1 MGLYGC
7 KNGVLAFGLF
17 GSGFVGLGYQM
28 VWTKQLG
35 ALFGLEAPAILA
47 MVAAYMGGL
56 TAGSLFAESA
66 VLRRLFPIDRFAFLE
81 WIVGFWGLVSYFGL
95 PLLGRIPG
103 LAGTG
108 FGLLGMLGFFG
119 VVFVALL
126 PATLAM
132 GAALPVAERIWRQKK
147 PGKEQVGWIYG
158 VHTAGA
164 ALGALTTAFFLIP
177 EFGLKASLGFLCG
190 LSFLIAI
197 GIFALRRRFPPVGEA
212 LALAL
217 ENAETPLS
225 KRTFFTAFGL
235 GLFGIVYQLL
245 CVRVLSQTLENT
257 VYTYAA
263 ILSVYLAG
271 TSLGALLWQHLAK
284 RNSRAVGAA
293 KDWRRS
299 ELFRHGLLAA
309 ALLILLSLH
318 AMAWI
323 PAWHDALWP
332 GINRG
337 RAGLLIV
344 EVLVSGL
351 VLFLPAAAMGGL
363 LSHLLQA
370 SARPRKGI
378 GAALSGN
385 LLGAS
390 LAPAVFVAL
399 LPALGVQRFLILI
412 SLAYAGLIP
421 PAGLKARWLGI
432 AALGLGLAAAPSPA
446 KVLGFSTEEERQT
459 ILLREGV
466 SALVSVRTDAD
477 GHKTLQVNRRFQMG
491 GTRAAADER
500 RQAHLPILLHPRPER
515 ALLLGVGTG
524 ITLGAV
530 LEHSQLQSDAVEL
543 LAEIIQIL
551 PEFASHNH
559 FPYPPGQI
567 ALHHADARRFVRR
580 AGNFYDV
587 IIADVFH
594 PARDGAGLL
603 YTAEHYQN
611 VRARLASG
619 GIFCQWL
626 PLRQLDEN
634 TLKAIVR
641 TFNAVF
647 PHSGAWLLR
656 DTVAV
661 PVIGLIGANL
671 PLPISP
677 TRLTEALQNPTL
689 RRALQECRLHS
700 VEHILGGL
708 LAGRSAL
715 EQFSQSAPL
724 NTDDNQYV
732 ASRAPLFRIGN
743 PAPAILKTILR
754 LQAQSAS
761 SLADNLPTGNLRQ
774 IMQTWFP
781 ARDIYLLGLADEWEG
796 NRTAAVH
803 KFLQSLSAHKNF
815 TASYAKCIALASQS
829 LQSNPDFSR
838 WLLSRLTRLKPE
850 EPLAQKM
857 LNRLRE

>member
-1 MGLYGC
+1 MAFCSC
-7 KNGVLAFGLF
+7 KNGILAFGLF
-17 GSGFVGLGYQM
+17 GSGFASLGFQM

-47 MVAAYMGGL
+47 IVAAYMGGL
-56 TAGSLFAESA
+56 TAGALFAESA
-66 VLRRLFPIDRFAFLE
+66 VLRLLSPVGRFAFLE

-108 FGLLGMLGFFG
+108 EGLLAMLGFFAAI
-119 VVFVALL
+119 FFALL

-132 GAALPVAERIWRQKK
+132 GSALPVAERVWRRAR
-147 PGKEQVGWIYG
+147 PGKERVGWIYG

-164 ALGALTTAFFLIP
+164 ASGALATAFFLIP
-177 EFGLKASLGFLCG
+177 EFGLKTSLGFLCG

-197 GIFALRRRFPPVGEA
+197 GIFALRRQFPPA
-212 LALAL
+212 S
-217 ENAETPLS
+217 ETPASKRAEAPLP

-235 GLFGIVYQLL
+235 GFFGIAYQLL

-257 VYTYAA
+257 VYTYAS

-271 TSLGALLWQHLAK
+271 TSLGALLWQWLAK
-284 RNSRAVGAA
+284 RNPRAVGEA
-293 KDWRRS
+293 KDRHKN
-299 ELFRHGLLAA
+299 ELFRHGLLATA
-309 ALLILLSLH
+309 FLILISLH
-318 AMAWI
+318 AMAWV
-323 PAWHDALWP
+323 PAWHDALWERI
-332 GINRG
+332 GRG
-337 RAGLLIV
+337 RSGLLIV

-351 VLFLPAAAMGGL
+351 VLFLPAAAMGGI
-363 LSHLLQA
+363 LSHLLQI
-370 SARPRKGI
+370 SVRPRKGI

-390 LAPAVFVAL
+390 LASAVFVAL
-399 LPALGVQRFLILI
+399 LPALGAQRFLILI

-421 PAGLKARWLGI
+421 PQGLKARWLGI

-446 KVLGFSTEEERQT
+446 KVLGLSTEEGRRT
-459 ILLREGV
+459 ILREGV
-466 SALVSVRTDAD
+466 SALVSVTMDAN

-500 RQAHLPILLHPRPER
+500 RQAHLPLLLHPRPER
-515 ALLLGVGTG
+515 ALFLGVGTG

-530 LEHSQLQSDAVEL
+530 LRHPQLQADAVEL
-543 LAEIIQIL
+543 LPEIIQIL
-551 PEFASHNH
+551 PEFAPHNH

-611 VRARLASG
+611 VRNRLAPG

-634 TLKAIVR
+634 TLKAIIR

-647 PHSGAWLLR
+647 PHSSAWLLR

-661 PVIGLIGANL
+661 PVLGLIGAKL

-677 TRLTEALQNPTL
+677 ARLTEALQNPTL

-700 VEHILGGL
+700 IERILGSH
-708 LAGRSAL
+708 LAERNTL

-732 ASRAPLFRIGN
+732 ASRAPLIRLSN
-743 PAPAILKTILR
+743 PAPILKTILR

-761 SLADNLPTGNLRQ
+761 SLADDLPPGNLRRK
-774 IMQTWFP
+774 MQAWFP
-781 ARDIYLLGLADEWEG
+781 SRDLYLLGLADEWAG
-796 NRTAAVH
+796 NRTEAVH
-803 KFLQSLSAHKNF
+803 KFLQSLSVHKDF
-815 TASYAKCIALASQS
+815 PASYAKCIALASQS
-829 LQSNPDFSR
+829 SQSNPDFSR
-838 WLLSRLTRLKPE
+838 WLLAQLSRLKPE

-857 LNRLRE
+857 LERLRE

>member
-1 MGLYGC
+1 MAFCGC
-7 KNGVLAFGLF
+7 KNGILVFGLF
-17 GSGFVGLGYQM
+17 GSGFASLGYQM

-35 ALFGLEAPAILA
+35 ALFGLEVPAILA
-47 MVAAYMGGL
+47 IVAAYMGGL
-56 TAGSLFAESA
+56 TAGAIFAESA
-66 VLRRLFPIDRFAFLE
+66 VLRWLTPVGRFAFLE
-81 WIVGFWGLVSYFGL
+81 WIIGFWGLVSYFGF

-108 FGLLGMLGFFG
+108 LGLLGMLGFFG

-164 ALGALTTAFFLIP
+164 ALGSLMTAFFLIP

-190 LSFLIAI
+190 LSFLIAVC
-197 GIFALRRRFPPVGEA
+197 IFALRRSFPPVDEA
-212 LALAL
+212 LAW
-217 ENAETPLS
+217 ESTETPLF

-235 GLFGIVYQLL
+235 GLFGIAYQLL

-257 VYTYAA
+257 VYTYAS

-271 TSLGALLWQHLAK
+271 ASLGALLWQRLAK
-284 RNSRAVGAA
+284 WNSRAVGTSR
-293 KDWRRS
+293 KRRQC
-299 ELFRHGLLAA
+299 EFFQHGLLSMAI
-309 ALLILLSLH
+309 LILISLH
-318 AMAWI
+318 AMAWV

-332 GINRG
+332 SISRG
-337 RAGLLIV
+337 RAGLLIG

-363 LSHLLQA
+363 LSYLLQT
-370 SARPRKGI
+370 SVRPRKGI
-378 GAALSGN
+378 GAALGGN

-390 LAPAVFVAL
+390 LAPAIFVAL

-421 PAGLKARWLGI
+421 PRGLKARWLGI
-432 AALGLGLAAAPSPA
+432 AVLGFGLAAAPSPA

-459 ILLREGV
+459 ILIRESV
-466 SALVSVRTDAD
+466 SALVSVKTDAD
-477 GHKTLQVNRRFQMG
+477 GHKALQVNRRFQMG

-500 RQAHLPILLHPRPER
+500 RQAHLPILLHSQPER
-515 ALLLGVGTG
+515 ALFLGVGTG

-530 LEHSQLQSDAVEL
+530 LEHPQLRADAVEL
-543 LAEIIQIL
+543 LPEILQTL
-551 PEFASHNH
+551 PEFAPQNH

-580 AGNFYDV
+580 SENFYDV

-611 VRARLASG
+611 VRNRLATG

-626 PLRQLDEN
+626 PLRQLDEA

-677 TRLTEALQNPTL
+677 SRLIEALQDPTL

-700 VEHILGGL
+700 VERILGSL

-732 ASRAPLFRIGN
+732 ASRTPLIRIDN
-743 PAPAILKTILR
+743 PAPAILKTIFR
-754 LQAQSAS
+754 FQAQSAS
-761 SLADNLPTGNLRQ
+761 SLADNLPPGNLRQ

-781 ARDIYLLGLADEWEG
+781 ARDLYLLGLADEWAG
-796 NRTAAVH
+796 NRTESVR
-803 KFLQSLSAHKNF
+803 KFLQSLSVHEDF
-815 TASYAKCIALASQS
+815 TASYAKCISIASQS
-829 LQSNPDFSR
+829 SQSNPDFSR
-838 WLLSRLTRLKPE
+838 WLLSQLSRLKPG

>member
-1 MGLYGC
+1 MVFCGR
-7 KNGVLAFGLF
+7 KNRILALGRFA
-17 GSGFVGLGYQM
+17 SGFASLGYQM

-47 MVAAYMGGL
+47 IVAAYMGGL
-56 TAGSLFAESA
+56 TAGALFAESV
-66 VLRRLFPIDRFAFLE
+66 VLRRLSPIGRFAFLE
-81 WIVGFWGLVSYFGL
+81 WLIGLWGLVSYFGL
-95 PLLGRIPG
+95 PLLERIPG

-108 FGLLGMLGFFG
+108 VGLTAMLGFFAAI
-119 VVFVALL
+119 FAALL

-132 GAALPVAERIWRQKK
+132 GAVLPVAERVWRRAKT
-147 PGKEQVGWIYG
+147 GKERVGWIYG

-164 ALGALTTAFFLIP
+164 AFGALSTAFFLIP

-197 GIFALRRRFPPVGEA
+197 GIFALRRQFPPASESLAPKSAEA
-212 LALAL
+212 
-217 ENAETPLS
+217 PLS

-235 GLFGIVYQLL
+235 GFLGIGYQLL

-257 VYTYAA
+257 VYTYAS

-271 TSLGALLWQHLAK
+271 TSLGALLWQRLAN
-284 RNSRAVGAA
+284 RNPRAVGAA
-293 KDWRRS
+293 KEGRRS
-299 ELFRHGLLAA
+299 ELFQHGLLAMA
-309 ALLILLSLH
+309 FLILISLH
-318 AMAWI
+318 AMAWV

-332 GINRG
+332 GTIRG
-337 RAGLLIV
+337 RSGLLIV

-363 LSHLLQA
+363 LSHLLQT
-370 SARPRKGI
+370 SVRPRKGI
-378 GAALSGN
+378 GATLSGN

-399 LPALGVQRFLILI
+399 LPALGAQRFLILI

-421 PAGLKARWLGI
+421 PRGLKARWLGI
-432 AALGLGLAAAPSPA
+432 AALGLGLAVAPSPA
-446 KVLGFSTEEERQT
+446 KVLGLSTEEGRLT
-459 ILLREGV
+459 ILREGV
-466 SALVSVRTDAD
+466 SALVSVTTDAD

-491 GTRAAADER
+491 GTRAIADER
-500 RQAHLPILLHPRPER
+500 RQAHLPLLLHPRPER

-530 LEHSQLQSDAVEL
+530 VEHPRLQADAVEL
-543 LAEIIQIL
+543 LAEILQTL
-551 PEFASHNH
+551 PEFAPHNH
-559 FPYPPGQI
+559 FPYPPGSI
-567 ALHHADARRFVRR
+567 ALHHADARRFVRHS
-580 AGNFYDV
+580 GNFYDV

-603 YTAEHYQN
+603 YTTEHYQN
-611 VRARLASG
+611 VRDRLADG

-626 PLRQLDEN
+626 PLRQLDET
-634 TLKAIVR
+634 TLKAIIR

-647 PHSGAWLLR
+647 PHSSAWLLR
-656 DTVAV
+656 DTVAI

-671 PLPISP
+671 PLSISP
-677 TRLTEALQNPTL
+677 ARLTEALQNPTL
-689 RRALQECRLHS
+689 RPALQECRLHS
-700 VEHILGGL
+700 AERILGSH
-708 LAGRSAL
+708 LAGRNTL

-732 ASRAPLFRIGN
+732 ASQAPLIRLGN
-743 PAPAILKTILR
+743 PAPILKTILR
-754 LQAQSAS
+754 LQAQTAS
-761 SLADNLPTGNLRQ
+761 SLADDLPPGNLRQ
-774 IMQTWFP
+774 KMQAWFP
-781 ARDIYLLGLADEWEG
+781 SRNLYLLGLADEWAG
-796 NRTAAVH
+796 NRTEAVH
-803 KFLQSLSAHKNF
+803 KFLQSLSINKDF

-829 LQSNPDFSR
+829 RQSNPDFSR
-838 WLLSRLTRLKPE
+838 WLLSQLSRLKPE

-857 LNRLRE
+857 LERLRE

>member
-1 MGLYGC
+1 MAFCGC
-7 KNGVLAFGLF
+7 KNGILALGLF
-17 GSGFVGLGYQM
+17 GSGFASLGYQM

-35 ALFGLEAPAILA
+35 ALFGLEATAILA
-47 MVAAYMGGL
+47 IVAAYMGGL
-56 TAGSLFAESA
+56 TAGALVAESA
-66 VLRRLFPIDRFAFLE
+66 VLRWLSPIGRFAFLE
-81 WIVGFWGLVSYFGL
+81 WIIGLWGLVSYFGF

-108 FGLLGMLGFFG
+108 EGLPAMPAFFAA
-119 VVFVALL
+119 VFAALL

-132 GAALPVAERIWRQKK
+132 GAALPVAERVWRQKK
-147 PGKEQVGWIYG
+147 PGKERVGWIYG

-164 ALGALTTAFFLIP
+164 AFGALATAFFLIP

-197 GIFALRRRFPPVGEA
+197 AIFALRRQFPPNGES
-212 LALAL
+212 LAPKS
-217 ENAETPLS
+217 AETPLP

-235 GLFGIVYQLL
+235 GFLGIAYQLL

-257 VYTYAA
+257 VYTYAS

-271 TSLGALLWQHLAK
+271 ASLGALFWQRLAN
-284 RNSRAVGAA
+284 RNPRAVGAA
-293 KDWRRS
+293 KERQRN
-299 ELFRHGLLAA
+299 ELFRHGLLAT
-309 ALLILLSLH
+309 ALLILISLH

-332 GINRG
+332 GISRG
-337 RAGLLIV
+337 QARLLIV
-344 EVLVSGL
+344 EVLVSAL

-363 LSHLLQA
+363 LSHLLQT
-370 SARPRKGI
+370 SVRPRKGI

-390 LAPAVFVAL
+390 LAPAVFVGL
-399 LPALGVQRFLILI
+399 LPVLGVQRFLILI

-421 PAGLKARWLGI
+421 PQGLKARWLGI
-432 AALGLGLAAAPSPA
+432 AALGVGLAAAPSPS
-446 KVLGFSTEEERQT
+446 KVLGLSTEEGRRS
-459 ILLREGV
+459 ILWEGV

-500 RQAHLPILLHPRPER
+500 RQAHLPLLLHPRPKR
-515 ALLLGVGTG
+515 ALFLGVGTG

-530 LEHSQLQSDAVEL
+530 LEHPQLRADAVEL
-543 LAEIIQIL
+543 LAEVLQTL
-551 PEFASHNH
+551 PEFAPHNH

-567 ALHHADARRFVRR
+567 VLHHADARRFVRR

-611 VRARLASG
+611 VRDRLADG

-661 PVIGLIGANL
+661 PVIGLIGAEF

-677 TRLTEALQNPTL
+677 ERLAKALQNPTL

-700 VEHILGGL
+700 AERIFGSH

-715 EQFSQSAPL
+715 ERFSQSAPM

-732 ASRAPLFRIGN
+732 ASRAPLIRLGN
-743 PAPAILKTILR
+743 PAPSILKTILR
-754 LQAQSAS
+754 FQAQTAS
-761 SLADNLPTGNLRQ
+761 SLADDLPPGNLRQ
-774 IMQTWFP
+774 KMQTWFP
-781 ARDIYLLGLADEWEG
+781 SRDLYLLGLADEWAG
-796 NRTAAVH
+796 NQTEAVH
-803 KFLQSLSAHKNF
+803 KFLQSLSVNKDF
-815 TASYAKCIALASQS
+815 TASYAKCVSIAAQS
-829 LQSNPDFSR
+829 LRSNPDFSR
-838 WLLSRLTRLKPE
+838 WLLSQLSRLKPE

-857 LNRLRE
+857 LERLRG

>member
-1 MGLYGC
+1 MALGGC
-7 KNGVLAFGLF
+7 KSGILGFGLF
-17 GSGFVGLGYQM
+17 GFGFVGLGYQM

-35 ALFGLEAPAILA
+35 ALFGLEALAILA
-47 MVAAYMGGL
+47 IVAAYMGGL
-56 TAGSLFAESA
+56 TAGALFAESA
-66 VLRRLFPIDRFAFLE
+66 VFRQLALIGRFVLLAGL
-81 WIVGFWGLVSYFGL
+81 IGFWGLLSYFGL
-95 PLLGRIPG
+95 PFLGRIPG

-132 GAALPVAERIWRQKK
+132 GAVLPVAERVWRRAK

-164 ALGALTTAFFLIP
+164 ALGALMTAFFLIP
-177 EFGLKASLGFLCG
+177 QFGLKASLGFLCG

-197 GIFALRRRFPPVGEA
+197 SISALRRRFPPVGEA
-212 LALAL
+212 FAR
-217 ENAETPLS
+217 ENAVSPLS
-225 KRTFFTAFGL
+225 KRMFFTAFGL

-257 VYTYAA
+257 IYTYAS
-263 ILSVYLAG
+263 ILAVYLAG
-271 TSLGALLWQHLAK
+271 ASLGAMLWRRLVK
-284 RNSRAVGAA
+284 WNPRAVEAS
-293 KDWRRS
+293 KDLRQC
-299 ELFRHGLLAA
+299 EFFRHGLLATA
-309 ALLILLSLH
+309 ILILISLH
-318 AMAWI
+318 SMAWV

-332 GINRG
+332 GISRG
-337 RAGLLIV
+337 RAGLLIG
-344 EVLVSGL
+344 EVLVSAL
-351 VLFLPAAAMGGL
+351 ILFLPAAAMGGL

-370 SARPRKGI
+370 SVGPRKGI
-378 GAALSGN
+378 GAALGAN

-399 LPALGVQRFLILI
+399 LPVLGVQRFLILV

-421 PAGLKARWLGI
+421 PTGLKARWLGI

-459 ILLREGV
+459 ILIREGV
-466 SALVSVRTDAD
+466 SALVSVTTDAD
-477 GHKTLQVNRRFQMG
+477 GHKALQVNRRFQMG

-515 ALLLGVGTG
+515 VLILGVGTG

-530 LEHSQLQSDAVEL
+530 LDHPQLQADAVEL
-543 LAEIIQIL
+543 LAEIIQTL
-551 PEFASHNH
+551 PEFAPQNH
-559 FPYPPGQI
+559 FPYSPGPI

-580 AGNFYDV
+580 SENSYDV

-611 VRARLASG
+611 VRNRLARG

-626 PLRQLDEN
+626 PLRQLDEA

-641 TFNAVF
+641 TFNTVF

-656 DTVAV
+656 ETVAT

-671 PLPISP
+671 PLPISSA
-677 TRLTEALQNPTL
+677 RLTEALQNPTL

-700 VEHILGGL
+700 VERILGSL

-715 EQFSQSAPL
+715 ERFSQSAPL

-732 ASRAPLFRIGN
+732 ASRAPLIRVGN

-754 LQAQSAS
+754 IQAQSAS
-761 SLADNLPTGNLRQ
+761 SLADNLPPGSLRQ

-781 ARDIYLLGLADEWEG
+781 ARELYLLGLADEWAG
-796 NRTAAVH
+796 NRTEAVR
-803 KFLQSLSAHKNF
+803 KFLQSLSVHKDF
-815 TASYAKCIALASQS
+815 AAGYAKCISIASQS

-838 WLLSRLTRLKPE
+838 WLLSQLSRLKPE

>member
-1 MGLYGC
+1 MAFCGC
-7 KNGVLAFGLF
+7 KHRILALGLF
-17 GSGFVGLGYQM
+17 GSGFASLGYQM
-28 VWTKQLG
+28 VWTKQIG
-35 ALFGLEAPAILA
+35 ALSGLEAPAILA
-47 MVAAYMGGL
+47 IVAAYMGGL
-56 TAGSLFAESA
+56 TAGAILAESA
-66 VLRRLFPIDRFAFLE
+66 VLRRLSPVGRFAFLE
-81 WIVGFWGLVSYFGL
+81 WIIGLWGLVSYFGL
-95 PLLGRIPG
+95 PLLERIPS
-103 LAGTG
+103 LAGTAPA
-108 FGLLGMLGFFG
+108 MLGFLA
-119 VVFVALL
+119 VIFVALL

-132 GAALPVAERIWRQKK
+132 GAALPVAERVWRRDN
-147 PGKEQVGWIYG
+147 PGKGRVGRIYG

-164 ALGALTTAFFLIP
+164 AFGALATAFFLIP
-177 EFGLKASLGFLCG
+177 ELGLKASLGFLCG

-197 GIFALRRRFPPVGEA
+197 GIFALRRQFPPTGESPA
-212 LALAL
+212 PKSV
-217 ENAETPLS
+217 ESPLP

-235 GLFGIVYQLL
+235 GFLGIAYQLL

-257 VYTYAA
+257 VYTYAS

-271 TSLGALLWQHLAK
+271 TSLGALIWQHLAK
-284 RNSRAVGAA
+284 RNSRSVGAA

-390 LAPAVFVAL
+390 LSPAVFVAL

-477 GHKTLQVNRRFQMG
+477 GHKALQVNRRFQMG
-491 GTRAAADER
+491 STRAAADER

-515 ALLLGVGTG
+515 ALFLGVGTG

-530 LEHSQLQSDAVEL
+530 LEHPQLQSDAVEL

-551 PEFASHNH
+551 PEFASRNH

-661 PVIGLIGANL
+661 PVIGLIGARL

-677 TRLTEALQNPTL
+677 ARLTEALQNPTL

-700 VEHILGGL
+700 VERILGGL

-732 ASRAPLFRIGN
+732 ASRAPLIRIGN

-761 SLADNLPTGNLRQ
+761 SLADDLPPGNLRQ
-774 IMQTWFP
+774 KMQVWFP
-781 ARDIYLLGLADEWEG
+781 SRDLYLLGLADEWEG

-803 KFLQSLSAHKNF
+803 KFLQSLSINKDF
-815 TASYAKCIALASQS
+815 TASYAKSIALASQS
-829 LQSNPDFSR
+829 RQSNPDFSR
-838 WLLSRLTRLKPE
+838 WLLSQLSRLKPE
-850 EPLAQKM
+850 EPLAPKM

>member
-1 MGLYGC
+1 MAFCDC
-7 KNGVLAFGLF
+7 KHRILALGLF
-17 GSGFVGLGYQM
+17 GSGFASLGYQM

-47 MVAAYMGGL
+47 IVAAYMGGL
-56 TAGSLFAESA
+56 TAGAILAESD
-66 VLRRLFPIDRFAFLE
+66 VLRRLSPVGRFAFLE
-81 WIVGFWGLVSYFGL
+81 WIIGLWGLVSYFGL
-95 PLLGRIPG
+95 PLLERIPG
-103 LAGTG
+103 LTGTVPA
-108 FGLLGMLGFFG
+108 MLGFFA
-119 VVFVALL
+119 VIFVALL

-132 GAALPVAERIWRQKK
+132 GAALPVAERVWRRDK
-147 PGKEQVGWIYG
+147 PGKGRVGRIYG

-164 ALGALTTAFFLIP
+164 AFGALATAFFLIP
-177 EFGLKASLGFLCG
+177 ELGLKTSLGFLCG

-197 GIFALRRRFPPVGEA
+197 GIFALRRQFPPTGES
-212 LALAL
+212 LAPKS
-217 ENAETPLS
+217 AETPLP

-235 GLFGIVYQLL
+235 GFLGIAYQLL

-257 VYTYAA
+257 VYTYAS

-271 TSLGALLWQHLAK
+271 ASLGALLWQHLAK

-299 ELFRHGLLAA
+299 ELFRHGLLAT

-390 LAPAVFVAL
+390 LAPVVFVTL
-399 LPALGVQRFLILI
+399 LPTLGAQRFLILI
-412 SLAYAGLIP
+412 CLAYAGLISP
-421 PAGLKARWLGI
+421 RGLKTRWLGI

-446 KVLGFSTEEERQT
+446 KVLGLLPEEGRRT
-459 ILLREGV
+459 ILREGV
-466 SALVSVRTDAD
+466 SALVSVRTDVD

-500 RQAHLPILLHPRPER
+500 RQAHLPLLLHPRPKR

-530 LEHSQLQSDAVEL
+530 LEHPQLQADAVEL

-551 PEFASHNH
+551 PEFALHNH

-634 TLKAIVR
+634 TLKAIIR

-647 PHSGAWLLR
+647 PHSSAWLLR
-656 DTVAV
+656 ETVAV

-677 TRLTEALQNPTL
+677 ARLTEALQNPTL
-689 RRALQECRLHS
+689 RRALQECRLRS
-700 VEHILGGL
+700 AERILGSL

-715 EQFSQSAPL
+715 EQFAQFAPL

-732 ASRAPLFRIGN
+732 ASRAPLIRLGN
-743 PAPAILKTILR
+743 PAPILKTILR
-754 LQAQSAS
+754 LQSQAAS
-761 SLADNLPTGNLRQ
+761 SLADELPPGNLRQ
-774 IMQTWFP
+774 KMQVWFP
-781 ARDIYLLGLADEWEG
+781 SRDLYLLGLADEWAG
-796 NRTAAVH
+796 NRTEAVH
-803 KFLQSLSAHKNF
+803 KFLQSLSINKDF

-829 LQSNPDFSR
+829 RQSNPGFSR
-838 WLLSRLTRLKPE
+838 WLLSQLARLKPE
-850 EPLAQKM
+850 EPLTQKM
-857 LNRLRE
+857 LDRLRE

>member
-1 MGLYGC
+1 MVLGGC
-7 KNGVLAFGLF
+7 KSGILAFGLF

-47 MVAAYMGGL
+47 IVAAYMGGL
-56 TAGSLFAESA
+56 TAGALFAESA
-66 VLRRLFPIDRFAFLE
+66 VLFRLAPIGRFVFLAGL
-81 WIVGFWGLVSYFGL
+81 VGFWGLVSYFGL

-108 FGLLGMLGFFG
+108 SGLLGMLGFFG

-132 GAALPVAERIWRQKK
+132 GAVLPVAERIWKQKK

-164 ALGALTTAFFLIP
+164 SLGALSTAFFLIP
-177 EFGLKASLGFLCG
+177 ECGLKTSLGFLCG

-197 GIFALRRRFPPVGEA
+197 SIFALRRRFPPVGEA
-212 LALAL
+212 PAL
-217 ENAETPLS
+217 ESANSPLS

-235 GLFGIVYQLL
+235 GLFGIAYQLL

-257 VYTYAA
+257 VYTYAS

-271 TSLGALLWQHLAK
+271 ASLGAMLWQQFAK
-284 RNSRAVGAA
+284 WNSRAVGTG
-293 KDWRRS
+293 KERRQC
-299 ELFRHGLLAA
+299 EFFRHGLLAT
-309 ALLILLSLH
+309 ALLILISLH
-318 AMAWI
+318 AMAWV

-332 GINRG
+332 GITRG
-337 RAGLLIV
+337 RAGLLIG

-363 LSHLLQA
+363 LSHLLQT
-370 SARPRKGI
+370 SVRPRKGI
-378 GAALSGN
+378 GAALAGN

-412 SLAYAGLIP
+412 SLAYVGLIP
-421 PAGLKARWLGI
+421 PRGLKARWLGI
-432 AALGLGLAAAPSPA
+432 TVLGVGLVIAPSPA
-446 KVLGFSTEEERQT
+446 KVLGFSTEEKRQT
-459 ILLREGV
+459 ILVREGV
-466 SALVSVRTDAD
+466 SALVSVTTDAD
-477 GHKTLQVNRRFQMG
+477 GHKALQVNRRFQMG

-500 RQAHLPILLHPRPER
+500 RQAHLPILLHLQPER
-515 ALLLGVGTG
+515 ALILGVGTG

-530 LEHSQLQSDAVEL
+530 LDHPQLRADAVEL
-543 LAEIIQIL
+543 IPEILQTL
-551 PEFASHNH
+551 PEFAPHNH

-580 AGNFYDV
+580 SENFYDV
-587 IIADVFH
+587 IVADVFH

-611 VRARLASG
+611 VRNRLAPG

-634 TLKAIVR
+634 TLKAIIR

-647 PHSGAWLLR
+647 PHSSAWLLR

-661 PVIGLIGANL
+661 PVIGLIGASL

-677 TRLTEALQNPTL
+677 ARLTEAFQNPIL

-700 VEHILGGL
+700 VERILGSL
-708 LAGRSAL
+708 LAGRNAL
-715 EQFSQSAPL
+715 ERFSQSAPL

-732 ASRAPLFRIGN
+732 ASRAPLIRLGN
-743 PAPAILKTILR
+743 PAPAILKTILHH
-754 LQAQSAS
+754 QAQSAS
-761 SLADNLPTGNLRQ
+761 SLADNLPPGNLRQ

-781 ARDIYLLGLADEWEG
+781 ARDLYLLGLADEWAG
-796 NRTAAVH
+796 NRTEAVH
-803 KFLQSLSAHKNF
+803 KFLQSLSVHKDF
-815 TASYAKCIALASQS
+815 TAAYAKCISIVSQS
-829 LQSNPDFSR
+829 LQSNPAFAR
-838 WLLSRLTRLKPE
+838 WLLARLIRLKPE

>member
-1 MGLYGC
+1 MVFCGC
-7 KNGVLAFGLF
+7 KKGILALGLF
-17 GSGFVGLGYQM
+17 GSGFAGLGYQM

-47 MVAAYMGGL
+47 VVAAYMGGL
-56 TAGSLFAESA
+56 TTGALFAESA
-66 VLRRLFPIDRFAFLE
+66 VLRRLSPIGRFAFLE
-81 WIVGFWGLVSYFGL
+81 WIIGLWGLVSYFGL
-95 PLLGRIPG
+95 PFLERIPS
-103 LAGTG
+103 LTGTG
-108 FGLLGMLGFFG
+108 ASLLSMLIFFA
-119 VVFVALL
+119 VIFVALL

-132 GAALPVAERIWRQKK
+132 GAVLPVAERIWRRAK
-147 PGKEQVGWIYG
+147 PGKERVGWIYG
-158 VHTAGA
+158 VYTAGA
-164 ALGALTTAFFLIP
+164 AFGALATAFFLIP

-197 GIFALRRRFPPVGEA
+197 GIFALRRQFPPAGES
-212 LALAL
+212 LAPKS
-217 ENAETPLS
+217 AEAPL
-225 KRTFFTAFGL
+225 RQRAFFTAFGL
-235 GLFGIVYQLL
+235 GFLGIAYQLL

-257 VYTYAA
+257 VYTYAS

-271 TSLGALLWQHLAK
+271 SSVGALLWQRLAN
-284 RNSRAVGAA
+284 RNPRAVGAA
-293 KDWRRS
+293 KDRRRS
-299 ELFRHGLLAA
+299 ELFRHGLLATA
-309 ALLILLSLH
+309 FLIGISLH
-318 AMAWI
+318 AMAWV

-332 GINRG
+332 GTIRG
-337 RAGLLIV
+337 RSGLLIV

-378 GAALSGN
+378 GATLSGN

-390 LAPAVFVAL
+390 LAPAVLVAL
-399 LPALGVQRFLILI
+399 LPALGAQRFLILI

-421 PAGLKARWLGI
+421 PQGLKARWWGI
-432 AALGLGLAAAPSPA
+432 AALGLGLAATPSPA

-459 ILLREGV
+459 ILIREGV
-466 SALVSVRTDAD
+466 SALVSVTTDAD
-477 GHKTLQVNRRFQMG
+477 GHKALQVNRRFQMG
-491 GTRAAADER
+491 STRAAADER
-500 RQAHLPILLHPRPER
+500 RQAHLPLLLHPRPER

-530 LEHSQLQSDAVEL
+530 LEHSQLQADAVEL
-543 LAEIIQIL
+543 LPEIIQTL
-551 PEFASHNH
+551 PEFAPHNH
-559 FPYPPGQI
+559 SPYPPGSI
-567 ALHHADARRFVRR
+567 ALHQADARRFVRR
-580 AGNFYDV
+580 SRNFYDV

-603 YTAEHYQN
+603 YTTEHYQN
-611 VRARLASG
+611 VRDRLAPG

-641 TFNAVF
+641 TFNAAF
-647 PHSGAWLLR
+647 PHSSAWLLR
-656 DTVAV
+656 DTVAI

-677 TRLTEALQNPTL
+677 ARLTKDLQNPTL

-700 VEHILGGL
+700 AERILGSH
-708 LAGRSAL
+708 LAKRNTL

-732 ASRAPLFRIGN
+732 ASRAPLIRLSN
-743 PAPAILKTILR
+743 PAPILKTILQ
-754 LQAQSAS
+754 LQAQTAS
-761 SLADNLPTGNLRQ
+761 SLADDLPPGNLRQ
-774 IMQTWFP
+774 KMQTWFP
-781 ARDIYLLGLADEWEG
+781 ARDLYLLGLADEWAG
-796 NRTAAVH
+796 NRTEAVH
-803 KFLQSLSAHKNF
+803 KFLQSLSVHKDF
-815 TASYAKCIALASQS
+815 PASYAKCITLASQS
-829 LQSNPDFSR
+829 RHSNPDFSR
-838 WLLSRLTRLKPE
+838 WLLSQLTRLKPE

-857 LNRLRE
+857 LERLRE

>member
-1 MGLYGC
+1 MVFYGC
-7 KNGVLAFGLF
+7 KNGILALGLF
-17 GSGFVGLGYQM
+17 GTGFASLGYQM
-28 VWTKQLG
+28 VWAKQLG
-35 ALFGLEAPAILA
+35 ALFGMEAPAILA
-47 MVAAYMGGL
+47 VVAAYMGGL
-56 TAGSLFAESA
+56 TAGALFAESA
-66 VLRRLFPIDRFAFLE
+66 ALRWLSPVGRFAFLE
-81 WIVGFWGLVSYFGL
+81 WIIGLWGLVSYFGL
-95 PLLGRIPG
+95 PLLGRIPS
-103 LAGTG
+103 LAGTA
-108 FGLLGMLGFFG
+108 LAMLGFFAAI
-119 VVFVALL
+119 FVALL

-132 GAALPVAERIWRQKK
+132 GAALPVAERVWRQTR
-147 PGKEQVGWIYG
+147 PGKERVGWIYG

-164 ALGALTTAFFLIP
+164 ALGALATAFFLIP
-177 EFGLKASLGFLCG
+177 ELGLKASLRFLCG

-197 GIFALRRRFPPVGEA
+197 GIFSLRKQFPPESES
-212 LALAL
+212 LAP
-217 ENAETPLS
+217 ESAEWPLP

-235 GLFGIVYQLL
+235 GFLGIAYQLL

-257 VYTYAA
+257 IYTYAS

-284 RNSRAVGAA
+284 RNPRVVVRAA
-293 KDWRRS
+293 KERRRS
-299 ELFRHGLLAA
+299 EFFRHGLLAT

-332 GINRG
+332 GTNRG

-351 VLFLPAAAMGGL
+351 VLLFPAAAMGGL
-363 LSHLLQA
+363 LSHLLQT

-390 LAPAVFVAL
+390 LAPVVFVAL
-399 LPALGVQRFLILI
+399 LPALGAQRFLILI
-412 SLAYAGLIP
+412 CLAYAGLIP
-421 PAGLKARWLGI
+421 PQGLKARWLGI

-446 KVLGFSTEEERQT
+446 KVLGISPEEGRRM
-459 ILLREGV
+459 ILREGV
-466 SALVSVRTDAD
+466 SALVSVTTDAD

-500 RQAHLPILLHPRPER
+500 RQAHLPLLLHPMPER
-515 ALLLGVGTG
+515 ALILGVGTG

-530 LEHSQLQSDAVEL
+530 VEHPQLQADAVEL
-543 LAEIIQIL
+543 LAEVLQTL

-567 ALHHADARRFVRR
+567 ALHHADARRFVQR

-611 VRARLASG
+611 VRDRLASG

-626 PLRQLDEN
+626 PLRQLDET
-634 TLKAIVR
+634 TLKAIIR

-647 PHSGAWLLR
+647 PHSSAWLLR
-656 DTVAV
+656 ETVAV
-661 PVIGLIGANL
+661 PVIGLIGAEI

-677 TRLTEALQNPTL
+677 LRLAEALQNPTL
-689 RRALQECRLHS
+689 WRALQECRLHS
-700 VEHILGGL
+700 AERILGSL

-732 ASRAPLFRIGN
+732 ASRAPLIRLGN
-743 PAPAILKTILR
+743 PAPSILKTILR
-754 LQAQSAS
+754 LQAQAAS
-761 SLADNLPTGNLRQ
+761 SLADNLPPGNLRRK
-774 IMQTWFP
+774 MRDWFP
-781 ARDIYLLGLADEWEG
+781 SRDLYLLGLADEWAG
-796 NRTAAVH
+796 NQTEAVP
-803 KFLQSLSAHKNF
+803 KFLQSLSVNKDF
-815 TASYAKCIALASQS
+815 TASYAKCISIASQS
-829 LQSNPDFSR
+829 LQNNPDFSR
-838 WLLSRLTRLKPE
+838 WLLSQLARLKPE
-850 EPLAQKM
+850 ESLAQKM
-857 LNRLRE
+857 LDRLSE